1 MLVSKSQPVC
11 VTCVDGIS
19 EGGRGGRGR
28 GGRGRGETEES
39 KKDK

>member
-19 EGGRGGRGR
+19 EGGRGG
-28 GGRGRGETEES
+28 GETKES
-39 KKDK
+39 KKNK

>member
-19 EGGRGGRGR
+19 EGGRGA
-28 GGRGRGETEES
+28 RGRGETEES

>member
-11 VTCVDGIS
+11 VTCVDGTS
-19 EGGRGGRGR
+19 EGGRGGRE
-28 GGRGRGETEES
+28 RGETEES